1 MKNDLQNTIAEAKD
15 EFLKALDLFQQDNI
29 NTIPFEGSWTG
40 GQVAEHIL
48 KSVSGVL
55 ETLNGPSALTER
67 NPEEY
72 VKMLGELFL
81 NMDIKM
87 KSPDFIIP
95 TNSIKDKSLLR
106 ASLVKAFDGIEE
118 AAGKGNITETCTRF
132 EMPTIGP
139 LTKMEWIQFAG
150 FHTRRHARQLKNIA
164 DHLKK
169 AEIEL

>member
-1 MKNDLQNTIAEAKD
+1 MKNDLQNTIATAKD
-15 EFLKALDLFQQDNI
+15 EFLKALDLFDQDDI

-48 KSVSGVL
+48 QSVSGVL
-55 ETLNGPSALTER
+55 ETLNGPSAPTER
-67 NPEEY
+67 NPEEH

-95 TNSIKDKSLLR
+95 SNSQKDKSFLM
-106 ASLVKAFDGIEE
+106 ASLAKTFDGIE
-118 AAGKGNITETCTRF
+118 AVAGKGNVTDTCTTF

-139 LTKMEWIQFAG
+139 LTKIEWIQFAG
-150 FHTRRHARQLKNIA
+150 FHTRRHAQQLKNIA
-164 DHLKK
+164 SHLKN